1 MEGLL
6 KSVAGSSHSTNGR
19 KVSQSSAPPSAFH
32 DSHMTVSQ
40 VSRDFSSL
48 SMAGIDRE
56 DLVAFLV
63 GETFEVFVA
72 PCVVSNVLF
81 LHGSMKDLS
90 MKHSLY

>member
-6 KSVAGSSHSTNGR
+6 KSVSRSSHSTDGR

-40 VSRDFSSL
+40 ASRDFSSL
-48 SMAGIDRE
+48 GTAGLDRE

-72 PCVVSNVLF
+72 PCVLMSCSCMVV
-81 LHGSMKDLS
+81 
-90 MKHSLY
+90 

>member
-6 KSVAGSSHSTNGR
+6 KSVARSSHSTNGR
-19 KVSQSSAPPSAFH
+19 KVSQSSAPPRAFH

-40 VSRDFSSL
+40 VSRDFSH
-48 SMAGIDRE
+48 SMAGLDRE

-72 PCVVSNVLF
+72 PCVV
-81 LHGSMKDLS
+81 LS
-90 MKHSLY
+90 CSCMVV

>member
-19 KVSQSSAPPSAFH
+19 KVSQSSAPPSVFH
-32 DSHMTVSQ
+32 DSHMRVSQ
-40 VSRDFSSL
+40 VSRDFSH
-48 SMAGIDRE
+48 SMAGLDRE

-72 PCVVSNVLF
+72 PCVVMFCSCMVV
-81 LHGSMKDLS
+81 
-90 MKHSLY
+90 